1 MPTRKNEH
9 QHVIT
14 IAILE
19 DNIPTLTGL
28 RMELDKPDINV
39 VAAHDELQPFLE
51 AVKEFQPEI
60 AIVDMR
66 VQASDTEGG
75 YEAIRVIGEVSP
87 QTRIIIYTAFD
98 SLDHFHFGINRGVKA
113 FVSKNI
119 HEVPLEKVIRIV
131 SEGGTYYGKFM
142 QQYLDRIKEMP
153 QEAELG
159 TPAATSQ
166 CPLSERELEVLKLFG
181 GDKSEEEMAGALFV
195 SENTIK
201 AHTKNIRGKLN
212 VKTTREALRLA
223 RIRGWL

>member
-1 MPTRKNEH
+1 MPTRKKEQ

-28 RMELDKPDINV
+28 RMELDKPDIRI
-39 VAAHDELQPFLE
+39 VAAHDELKPFFE
-51 AVKEFQPEI
+51 AVKQNQPEV

-66 VQASDTEGG
+66 VQSSDTEGG
-75 YEAIRVIGEVSP
+75 HEAIRVINEVSP

-98 SLDHFHFGINRGVKA
+98 SLEHFHFGINQGVKA

-131 SEGGTYYGKFM
+131 LEGGTYYGKFM
-142 QQYLDRIKEMP
+142 QQYLDKIKEMP
-153 QEAELG
+153 QQAELG
-159 TPAATSQ
+159 ALPAASQ
-166 CPLSERELEVLKLFG
+166 CPLSDRELEVLKLFG
-181 GDKSEEEMAGALFV
+181 EGKSEEEMAAALFV

-212 VKTTREALRLA
+212 VKSTREALRLA